1 MFDEIVHTNKS
12 AIKLSMNVSNFSS
25 ANLKT
30 LSLLDF
36 DEDSKDE
43 RLYKDIHNLRT
54 RFGLDIIK
62 TGNEL

>member
-1 MFDEIVHTNKS
+1 
-12 AIKLSMNVSNFSS
+12 MNVSNFSG

-36 DEDSKDE
+36 SYEEKE
-43 RLYKDIHNLRT
+43 EKLYKNIHNLRT

>member
-1 MFDEIVHTNKS
+1 
-12 AIKLSMNVSNFSS
+12 MNVSNFSS

-43 RLYKDIHNLRT
+43 QLYKDIHTLRT